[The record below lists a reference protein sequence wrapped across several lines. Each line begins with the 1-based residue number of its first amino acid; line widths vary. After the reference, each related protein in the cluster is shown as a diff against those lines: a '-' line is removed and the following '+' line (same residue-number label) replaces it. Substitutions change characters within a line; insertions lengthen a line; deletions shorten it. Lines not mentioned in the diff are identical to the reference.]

1 MFFACPF
8 DNKDIVRYFAYLFY
22 FRNQSSNFYVIKYAY
37 VMTCI
42 MIFFVCFFVITLDFL
57 ADCLVLM
64 KCNALNFPQV

>member
-22 FRNQSSNFYVIKYAY
+22 FHNQSSNFYVIKYAY

-42 MIFFVCFFVITLDFL
+42 VILFVCFFCYHTRLSGRLFSVNE
-57 ADCLVLM
+57 V
-64 KCNALNFPQV
+64 